1 MHWDV
6 NFIEMNDKKGIS
18 MSWEISKERIRNV
31 GDGCLL
37 ILENKT
43 VKNVIH
49 RVTDWIIIYVS
60 LYG

>member
-31 GDGCLL
+31 GDGCLF